1 MLGRRS
7 PPACQSYGMRMLPR
21 SPSAQQSSV
30 QVPTLPLQPATARAG
45 YYIIGAGVVAV
56 LAFAACIAWQCC
68 CAAKPRPSHALQLG
82 YVPLLAAAAAPAVAA
97 AAAAA
102 PAAVAVPAVAV
113 PAASPAASAVE
124 DPAAIAPRYCAA
136 CGAKAAGGAFCA
148 SCGRAY
154 APA

>member
-1 MLGRRS
+1 
-7 PPACQSYGMRMLPR
+7 MRMLPR

-30 QVPTLPLQPATARAG
+30 QVPTLPLQLPTASLPATACAG

-56 LAFAACIAWQCC
+56 LAVAACIAWQCC
-68 CAAKPRPSHALQLG
+68 CAAKPRPSRALQLG

-97 AAAAA
+97 AALAA
-102 PAAVAVPAVAV
+102 PAAVAVPAVV
-113 PAASPAASAVE
+113 AASAVE

-136 CGAKAAGGAFCA
+136 CGAKAAGGAFCT